1 MRTTLISTALLLL
14 AQLAAAWPGTV
25 HKHGN
30 VCTVIPSVD
39 GSDDSQAIVSAFKQC
54 RTDSTVRFE
63 NKTYHVDRVM
73 QTTGLRNVTVDLKG
87 TLLWS
92 TDIPYWRNNSVPLGY
107 QNQTVAWIVS
117 GSDINWTGHGYGTF
131 NGNGQPWYELS
142 HGISDVHGR
151 PINLVL
157 RNVTDSVFEGLR
169 FVQSQFWTMA
179 IQSSENLLL
188 ENIYINSTAT
198 NNASTINTDG
208 VDTFYSNNITIRN
221 WSVTNGDDQISL
233 KANTSNVVIENCHFY
248 KGNGIA
254 IGSIGQYLGEY
265 EFVANVTANNV
276 TCVDSQ
282 YGAYLKT
289 WTGGGG
295 GTGYLNNLT
304 FTNLIVSN
312 ITQAVA
318 AISQCTT
325 YINATGGCD
334 TSRFQISNIT
344 WAGATG
350 TVANK
355 YIAQFQCSGVE
366 PCPGISMSDID
377 VQTNVSSPVITCS
390 NLVDPTGFDCTDAA

>member
-1 MRTTLISTALLLL
+1 
-14 AQLAAAWPGTV
+14 
-25 HKHGN
+25 
-30 VCTVIPSVD
+30 
-39 GSDDSQAIVSAFKQC
+39 
-54 RTDSTVRFE
+54 
-63 NKTYHVDRVM
+63 
-73 QTTGLRNVTVDLKG
+73 
-87 TLLWS
+87 
-92 TDIPYWRNNSVPLGY
+92 
-107 QNQTVAWIVS
+107 
-117 GSDINWTGHGYGTF
+117 
-131 NGNGQPWYELS
+131 
-142 HGISDVHGR
+142 
-151 PINLVL
+151 
-157 RNVTDSVFEGLR
+157 
-169 FVQSQFWTMA
+169 
-179 IQSSENLLL
+179 
-188 ENIYINSTAT
+188 
-198 NNASTINTDG
+198 ASTINTDG

-276 TCVDSQ
+276 TKATRQMVAAAASATSTTSVSVLALHPSD
-282 YGAYLKT
+282 GA
-289 WTGGGG
+289 
-295 GTGYLNNLT
+295 LT
-304 FTNLIVSN
+304 FTCRTAFTNLTVSN

-318 AISQCTT
+318 AISQCAT

-355 YIAQFQCSGVE
+355 YIAQFQCSGVA